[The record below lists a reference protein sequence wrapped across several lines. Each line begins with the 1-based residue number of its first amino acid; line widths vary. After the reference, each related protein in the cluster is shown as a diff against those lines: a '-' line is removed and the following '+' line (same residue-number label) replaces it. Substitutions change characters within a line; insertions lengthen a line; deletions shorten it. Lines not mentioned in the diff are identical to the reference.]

1 MIRERHGLAREL
13 HDSVTQLLFA
23 TSLLARASHLKL
35 ARIGGTAGAK
45 ELLEMLADLEDMSAT
60 SLAEMR
66 ALLVEL
72 LPRHAPTAPDDGT
85 GQRGVP

>member
-1 MIRERHGLAREL
+1 MRERHGLAREL

-23 TSLLARASHLKL
+23 TVLVRASHLKL

-45 ELLEMLADLEDMSAT
+45 ELREMLADLEDMSAT
-60 SLAEMR
+60 ALAEMR

-72 LPRHAPTAPDDGT
+72 PPRHAPTAPDKEACHD
-85 GQRGVP
+85 